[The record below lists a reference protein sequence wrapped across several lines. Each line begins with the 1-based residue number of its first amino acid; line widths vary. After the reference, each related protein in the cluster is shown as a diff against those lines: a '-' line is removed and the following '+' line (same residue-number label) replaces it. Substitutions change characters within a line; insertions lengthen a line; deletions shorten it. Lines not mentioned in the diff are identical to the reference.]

1 MAEAAARLAD
11 WGTARRIGATFSG
24 EGPIIAPVDRAR
36 LSEDFAQAVSEAD
49 ARVAELTGLAI
60 EGPLT
65 RPWVMTRDEWVAQN
79 VRGFETLLE
88 PVAHRLMS
96 GGNGP
101 LAAVRRKFLAAQV
114 GGLLGYL
121 SRRVLGQYDLFL
133 PPDDRDLLYFVGPN
147 VVTIERRHRLDRE
160 EFRLWLSL
168 HEVTHRFQ
176 FDGVPWLRAYL
187 RGLVDEYVDTLE
199 LDPRRLIEAFR
210 RAREE
215 ARRSS
220 AWRGVGLL
228 FLLMTPEQRDTFR
241 RMQALMSLLEGHGN
255 YAMHVLSQ
263 GRISGASRFE
273 RVLRERRSSAGPGR
287 AFQKAIGLDAKVRQY
302 GDGERFIAAV
312 VDRAGMDAFNRV
324 WERAEHLP
332 TLEEVSDPEAWVR
345 RVV

>member
-1 MAEAAARLAD
+1 MGAAARLAD
-11 WGTARRIGATFSG
+11 WGAARRIGATFSG
-24 EGPIIAPVDRAR
+24 EGPIIAPVERAR
-36 LSEDFAQAVSEAD
+36 LSEDFADAVSRAD
-49 ARVAELTGLAI
+49 ALVAELTGLEV
-60 EGPLT
+60 EGPPT

-79 VRGFETLLE
+79 VRGFETLLD
-88 PVAHRLMS
+88 PVAHRLA
-96 GGNGP
+96 GGGEGP
-101 LAAVRRKFLAAQV
+101 MAAVRRKFLAAQV

-147 VVTIERRHRLDRE
+147 VVTVERRHRLDRE
-160 EFRLWLSL
+160 GFRLWLSL

-176 FDGVPWLRAYL
+176 FDGVPWLRGYL
-187 RGLVDEYVDTLE
+187 RGLVDEYVESLE

-215 ARRSS
+215 AARSS

-241 RMQALMSLLEGHGN
+241 KMQALMSLLEGHGN
-255 YAMHVLSQ
+255 HVMHVLSE
-263 GRISGASRFE
+263 GRIKGARRFE
-273 RVLRERRSSAGPGR
+273 RVLRERRRASGAGR
-287 AFQKAIGLDAKVRQY
+287 AFQRAIGLDAKVRQY

-312 VDRAGMDAFNRV
+312 VDGAGRETFNRV
-324 WERAEHLP
+324 WERTEHLP
-332 TLEEVSDPEAWVR
+332 TLEEVADPEAWIR